1 MERGGCSGGGSSG
14 GEGGRGSR
22 EGPAGNGHDPSH
34 GRAAQ
39 APGEGQAAAS
49 LLAPMDLGEE
59 PLEKAAQARTAKD
72 PNTYKVLSLVLSVC
86 VLTTI
91 LGCIFG
97 LKPSCAKEVKSC
109 KGRCFERTFG
119 NCRCDVACVDLGNC
133 CLDYQET
140 CIEPEHIWTCS
151 KFRCGEK
158 RLPRSLCS
166 CSDDCRDKGDCC
178 VNYSSV
184 CRGEK
189 SWVEE
194 TCENIN
200 EPKCPAGF
208 EAPPTLLFSLDGFR
222 AEYLHTWGGL
232 LPVISRLKN
241 CGTYTRNMRPVYPTK
256 TFPNHYS
263 IVTGLYPES
272 HGIIDNK
279 IYDPKM
285 NAYFALKSKEKFN
298 PEWYKGEPIWIT
310 AKYQGL
316 KSGTFFWPGS
326 DVEISGIFP
335 DIYKIYNSSVPFEE
349 RILAVLKWLQL
360 PKDERP
366 HFYTLYLEEPDS
378 SGHSY
383 GPVSSEVIRALQ
395 RVDNMVGML
404 MDGLKELN
412 LHQCLNLILVSDH
425 GMEQGSCKKYVY
437 LNKYLGDVKNIKIV
451 YGPAARLR
459 PSDVPDKY
467 FSFNYEDL
475 ARNLSCREPNQHFKP
490 YLKHFLPKRLHFAK
504 NDRIEPLTFYLDPQ
518 WQLALNPAESKH
530 CGIGFHGSDNI
541 FSNMQALFIGYGPG
555 FKHSIEVDSFESI
568 EVYNLMC
575 DLLNLSPAPNN
586 GTHGSLNHLLK
597 HPVYTPT
604 HPKEAHPLAQ
614 CPFTRTPRHNLDC
627 SCDPSVLPVVDFEI
641 QLNLTVAEEKV
652 IKRGTVPY
660 GRPRVLQRDS
670 TVCLLYQH
678 RFVSAYSHDI
688 LMPLWTSYTVDR
700 NDSFSTE
707 DFSNCLH
714 QDLRISLNPVH
725 KCSFYK
731 NNAELSYGFLYP
743 PQLNKGSSQLYS
755 EALLNTNIVPMYQS
769 FQVIW
774 HYFHGTLLHR
784 YAEERN
790 GVNVVSGPVFD
801 SDYDGCYDSSE
812 TLKQNSRRIR
822 NREILIPTHFFIV
835 LTSCKNTFQT
845 PSQCG
850 DLDTLAFI
858 LPHRTDNSESCMVGF
873 ARPDHAQAALLL
885 QPAEGVV
892 IGNPG
897 GDAHPTGLG
906 TGAPLCGLDQAVGPD
921 HSWVWAKCVFQSVS
935 CESRA
940 HKHKVRRQ
948 DKTFPPS
955 PGRVRSQ
962 PLGGGSL
969 H

>member
-1 MERGGCSGGGSSG
+1 
-14 GEGGRGSR
+14 
-22 EGPAGNGHDPSH
+22 
-34 GRAAQ
+34 
-39 APGEGQAAAS
+39 
-49 LLAPMDLGEE
+49 MDLGEE
-59 PLEKAAQARTAKD
+59 QLEKAARARTAKD

-140 CIEPEHIWTCS
+140 CIAPERIWTCS

-158 RLPRSLCS
+158 RLSRSLCS

-178 VNYSSV
+178 INYSSV

-194 TCENIN
+194 TCESIS
-200 EPKCPAGF
+200 EPQCPAGF
-208 EAPPTLLFSLDGFR
+208 EKPPVLLFSLDGFR

-232 LPVISRLKN
+232 LPVISKLKT
-241 CGTYTRNMRPVYPTK
+241 CGTYTKNMRPVYPTK

-279 IYDPKM
+279 MYDPKM
-285 NAYFALKSKEKFN
+285 NANFALKTKEKFN
-298 PEWYKGEPIWIT
+298 PEWYKGEPIWLT
-310 AKYQGL
+310 AKYQGV

-326 DVEISGIFP
+326 DVKINGILP
-335 DIYKIYNSSVPFEE
+335 DLYKIYNGSVPFEE

-395 RVDNMVGML
+395 RVDDMVGML

-412 LHQCLNLILVSDH
+412 LHRCLNLILISDH

-437 LNKYLGDVKNIKIV
+437 LNKYLGDIKNVKVV

-467 FSFNYEDL
+467 YSFNYEGI
-475 ARNLSCREPNQHFKP
+475 AKNLSCQEPNQHFKP

-504 NDRIEPLTFYLDPQ
+504 SDRIEPLTFYLDPQ
-518 WQLALNPAESKH
+518 WQLALNPSERKY
-530 CGIGFHGSDNI
+530 CGGGFHGSDNA

-555 FKHSIEVDSFESI
+555 FKHSIEVDPFENI

-575 DLLNLSPAPNN
+575 DLLNLTPAPNN

-597 HPVYTPT
+597 NPVYTPK
-604 HPKEAHPLAQ
+604 HPKEVRSLVQ
-614 CPFTRTPRHNLDC
+614 CPFTRAPQENLDC
-627 SCDPSVLPVVDFEI
+627 SCDPSILPIVDFQT
-641 QLNLTVAEEKV
+641 QLNLTMAEE
-652 IKRGTVPY
+652 
-660 GRPRVLQRDS
+660 
-670 TVCLLYQH
+670 
-678 RFVSAYSHDI
+678 
-688 LMPLWTSYTVDR
+688 
-700 NDSFSTE
+700 
-707 DFSNCLH
+707 
-714 QDLRISLNPVH
+714 
-725 KCSFYK
+725 
-731 NNAELSYGFLYP
+731 
-743 PQLNKGSSQLYS
+743 LNKGSSQVYS
-755 EALLNTNIVPMYQS
+755 EALLTTNMVPMYQS

-774 HYFHGTLLHR
+774 HYLHGTLLQR

-790 GVNVVSGPVFD
+790 GINVVSGPVFD
-801 SDYDGCYDSSE
+801 SDYDGRYDSLE
-812 TLKQNSRRIR
+812 TLKQNSRTIR
-822 NREILIPTHFFIV
+822 NQEILIPTHFFIV
-835 LTSCKNTFQT
+835 LTSCKNTSQI
-845 PSQCG
+845 PSQCEN
-850 DLDTLAFI
+850 LDTLAFI
-858 LPHRTDNSESCMVGF
+858 LPHRTDNSESCAHGKHESSWVEELLRLHR
-873 ARPDHAQAALLL
+873 ARITDVEH
-885 QPAEGVV
+885 
-892 IGNPG
+892 I
-897 GDAHPTGLG
+897 TGLSFYQERKE
-906 TGAPLCGLDQAVGPD
+906 PISDILKL
-921 HSWVWAKCVFQSVS
+921 
-935 CESRA
+935 
-940 HKHKVRRQ
+940 
-948 DKTFPPS
+948 KTQLPPFN
-955 PGRVRSQ
+955 Q
-962 PLGGGSL
+962 ED
-969 H
+969 

>member
-1 MERGGCSGGGSSG
+1 MERSGSTGGGSSG
-14 GEGGRGSR
+14 GEGGRPPR
-22 EGPAGNGHDPSH
+22 EGPAGNGRDPSV
-34 GRAAQ
+34 GRAAA
-39 APGEGQAAAS
+39 APGDGQAAES

-59 PLEKAAQARTAKD
+59 PLEKAASARTAKD

-140 CIEPEHIWTCS
+140 CIEPERIWTCS

-158 RLPRSLCS
+158 RLSRSLCS

-178 VNYSSV
+178 INYSAV

-200 EPKCPAGF
+200 EPECPAGF
-208 EAPPTLLFSLDGFR
+208 EMPPTLLFSLDGFR

-232 LPVISRLKN
+232 LPVISKLKN
-241 CGTYTRNMRPVYPTK
+241 CGTYAKNMRPVYPTK

-279 IYDPKM
+279 IYDPKI
-285 NAYFALKSKEKFN
+285 NAFFALKSKEKFN
-298 PEWYKGEPIWIT
+298 PAWYKGEPIWLT
-310 AKYQGL
+310 TKYQGL
-316 KSGTFFWPGS
+316 RSGTFFWPGS
-326 DVEISGIFP
+326 DVKINGILP
-335 DIYKIYNSSVPFEE
+335 DIYKIYNGSVPFEE
-349 RILAVLKWLQL
+349 RILTILKWLQL

-383 GPVSSEVIRALQ
+383 GPVSSEVIRVLQ

-412 LHQCLNLILVSDH
+412 LHRCLNLILVSDH

-437 LNKYLGDVKNIKIV
+437 LNKYLGDAKDIKIV

-467 FSFNYEDL
+467 FSFDYEDL

-504 NDRIEPLTFYLDPQ
+504 NDRIEPLTFYLDPK
-518 WQLALNPAESKH
+518 WQLALAPSEKEH
-530 CGIGFHGSDNI
+530 CGNGFHGSDNL

-555 FKHSIEVDSFESI
+555 FKHRFEVDSFENI

-575 DLLNLSPAPNN
+575 DLLNLTPAPNN

-597 HPVYTPT
+597 NPVYNPENPREVHPVG
-604 HPKEAHPLAQ
+604 Q
-614 CPFTRTPRHNLDC
+614 CPFARSPRRNLEC
-627 SCDPSVLPVVDFEI
+627 SCHPSVLPVVDFEI

-652 IKRGTVPY
+652 IKRSTLPY
-660 GRPRVLQRDS
+660 GRPRVLQRNTS
-670 TVCLLYQH
+670 VCLLYQH
-678 RFVSAYSHDI
+678 QFVSAYSNDI
-688 LMPLWTSYTVDR
+688 LMPLWTSYTVRR
-700 NDSFSTE
+700 NDSFSAE
-707 DFSNCLH
+707 DFSNCLY
-714 QDLRISLNPVH
+714 QDLRISLSPVH

-731 NNAELSYGFLYP
+731 NNAELSYEFLYP
-743 PQLNKGSSQLYS
+743 PQLNKGSDQLYS

-774 HYFHGTLLHR
+774 RYFHGTLLQR

-801 SDYDGCYDSSE
+801 SDYDGRYDSSE
-812 TLKQNSRRIR
+812 TLKQNSRLIR
-822 NREILIPTHFFIV
+822 NQEILIPTHFFIV

-845 PSQCG
+845 PSQC
-850 DLDTLAFI
+850 DELDTLAFI
-858 LPHRTDNSESCMVGF
+858 LPHRTDNSESCVQGKHESSWVEELLKLHR
-873 ARPDHAQAALLL
+873 ARITDVEL
-885 QPAEGVV
+885 
-892 IGNPG
+892 I
-897 GDAHPTGLG
+897 TGLSFLQERKEPVADILQLK
-906 TGAPLCGLDQAVGPD
+906 TRLPVFDQED
-921 HSWVWAKCVFQSVS
+921 
-935 CESRA
+935 
-940 HKHKVRRQ
+940 
-948 DKTFPPS
+948 
-955 PGRVRSQ
+955 
-962 PLGGGSL
+962 
-969 H
+969 

>member
-1 MERGGCSGGGSSG
+1 MERGGQT
-14 GEGGRGSR
+14 GRVSR
-22 EGPAGNGHDPSH
+22 EGPAGNGPDPSCA
-34 GRAAQ
+34 RAAA
-39 APGEGQAAAS
+39 APGHGQAAAS

-59 PLEKAAQARTAKD
+59 PPEKAARARPAKD

-140 CIEPEHIWTCS
+140 CIEPERIWTCS

-158 RLPRSLCS
+158 RLSRSLCS

-184 CRGEK
+184 CLGEK

-194 TCENIN
+194 TCESID
-200 EPKCPAGF
+200 EPQCPAGF
-208 EAPPTLLFSLDGFR
+208 EMPPTLLFSLDGFR

-232 LPVISRLKN
+232 LPVINKLKN
-241 CGTYTRNMRPVYPTK
+241 CGTYTKNMRPVYPTK

-285 NAYFALKSKEKFN
+285 NAFFALKSKEKFN
-298 PEWYKGEPIWIT
+298 PEWYKGEPIWLT
-310 AKYQGL
+310 TKYQGL

-326 DVEISGIFP
+326 DVEIKGILP
-335 DIYKIYNSSVPFEE
+335 DISKMYNGSIPFEE

-404 MDGLKELN
+404 MDGLKGLN
-412 LHQCLNLILVSDH
+412 LHRCLNLILISDH

-437 LNKYLGDVKNIKIV
+437 LNKYLGDVKDIKIV

-459 PSDVPDKY
+459 PSDVPNKY

-490 YLKHFLPKRLHFAK
+490 YLKHFLPKRMHFAK

-518 WQLALNPAESKH
+518 WQLALNPSERKH
-530 CGIGFHGSDNI
+530 CGSGFHGSDNL

-555 FKHSIEVDSFESI
+555 FKHNIEVDSFENI
-568 EVYNLMC
+568 EVYNLIC
-575 DLLNLSPAPNN
+575 DLLNLTPAPNN

-597 HPVYTPT
+597 NPVYTPKN
-604 HPKEAHPLAQ
+604 PKEVHPMVQ
-614 CPFTRTPRHNLDC
+614 CPFTRAPRHNLDC
-627 SCDPSVLPVVDFEI
+627 SCDPSVLPVTDFET

-652 IKRGTVPY
+652 IKRGTLPY
-660 GRPRVLQRDS
+660 GRPRVIQKNT

-678 RFVSAYSHDI
+678 QFVSGYSHDI

-707 DFSNCLH
+707 DFSNCLY
-714 QDLRISLNPVH
+714 QDLRIPLSPIH

-743 PQLNKGSSQLYS
+743 PL
-755 EALLNTNIVPMYQS
+755 
-769 FQVIW
+769 IW
-774 HYFHGTLLHR
+774 HYFHGTLLQR
-784 YAEERN
+784 YVEERN

-801 SDYDGCYDSSE
+801 SDYDGRYDSSE
-812 TLKQNSRRIR
+812 TLRQNSRLIH
-822 NREILIPTHFFIV
+822 NQEILIPTHFFIV
-835 LTSCKNTFQT
+835 LTNCKDTFQT
-845 PSQCG
+845 PSQCD
-850 DLDTLAFI
+850 DLDSLAFI
-858 LPHRTDNSESCMVGF
+858 LPHRADNSESCVHGKHESLWVEELLRLHR
-873 ARPDHAQAALLL
+873 ARITDVEHL
-885 QPAEGVV
+885 
-892 IGNPG
+892 
-897 GDAHPTGLG
+897 TGLSFYQERREPISDILKLK
-906 TGAPLCGLDQAVGPD
+906 TQLPAFDQED
-921 HSWVWAKCVFQSVS
+921 
-935 CESRA
+935 
-940 HKHKVRRQ
+940 
-948 DKTFPPS
+948 
-955 PGRVRSQ
+955 
-962 PLGGGSL
+962 
-969 H
+969 

>member
-1 MERGGCSGGGSSG
+1 
-14 GEGGRGSR
+14 
-22 EGPAGNGHDPSH
+22 
-34 GRAAQ
+34 
-39 APGEGQAAAS
+39 AP

-59 PLEKAAQARTAKD
+59 PLEKAAHARTAKD

-166 CSDDCRDKGDCC
+166 CSDDCREKGDCC
-178 VNYSSV
+178 VNYGSV
-184 CRGEK
+184 CRGQK

-194 TCENIN
+194 TCEDIN

-208 EAPPTLLFSLDGFR
+208 EMPPTLLFSLDGFR

-241 CGTYTRNMRPVYPTK
+241 CGTYARNMRPVYPTK

-279 IYDPKM
+279 IYDPKI
-285 NAYFALKSKEKFN
+285 NAFFALKSKEVYN
-298 PEWYKGEPIWIT
+298 PKWYKGEPIWIT
-310 AKYQGL
+310 AKSQGL
-316 KSGTFFWPGS
+316 KSASFFWPGS
-326 DVEISGIFP
+326 DVEINGIRP
-335 DIYKIYNSSVPFEE
+335 DIYKMYNSSIPFEE

-360 PKDERP
+360 PKGERP

-404 MDGLKELN
+404 MDGLKTLN

-425 GMEQGSCKKYVY
+425 GMEQGNCKKFVY

-459 PSDVPDKY
+459 PTDVPDKY
-467 FSFNYEDL
+467 FSFDYEDV

-518 WQLALNPAESKH
+518 WQLALSPSEGKH

-541 FSNMQALFIGYGPG
+541 ISNMQALFIGYGPG
-555 FKHSIEVDSFESI
+555 FKHSFEVDSFENI

-575 DLLNLSPAPNN
+575 DLLNLIPAPNN
-586 GTHGSLNHLLK
+586 GTHGSVNHFLK
-597 HPVYTPT
+597 NPVYTPKN
-604 HPKEAHPLAQ
+604 PKEAQSLVQ
-614 CPFTRTPRHNLDC
+614 CPFTRTSRYNLDC

-641 QLNLTVAEEKV
+641 QLNLTMAEEKV
-652 IKRGTVPY
+652 MKRSTLPY

-678 RFVSAYSHDI
+678 QFVSAYSRDI
-688 LMPLWTSYTVDR
+688 LMPRWTSYTVDR
-700 NDSFSTE
+700 NASICFSTE
-707 DFSNCLH
+707 DLSNCLH
-714 QDLRISLNPVH
+714 EDLRIPFSPIH

-731 NNAELSYGFLYP
+731 DNAELSYGFLCP
-743 PQLNKGSSQLYS
+743 PQLKKGSSQLHS
-755 EALLNTNIVPMYQS
+755 EALLNTNMVPMYPS

-774 HYFHGTLLHR
+774 HYFHGTLLPR

-801 SDYDGCYDSSE
+801 SDYDGRYDSSE
-812 TLKQNSRRIR
+812 ILKQNRRRIR
-822 NREILIPTHFFIV
+822 NQEILIPTHFFIV

-845 PSQCG
+845 PSHCE

-858 LPHRTDNSESCMVGF
+858 LPHRTDNSESCVHEKQDSSWVEELLKLHR
-873 ARPDHAQAALLL
+873 ARIVDVELL
-885 QPAEGVV
+885 
-892 IGNPG
+892 
-897 GDAHPTGLG
+897 TGLSFYQERKE
-906 TGAPLCGLDQAVGPD
+906 PISEILKL
-921 HSWVWAKCVFQSVS
+921 
-935 CESRA
+935 
-940 HKHKVRRQ
+940 
-948 DKTFPPS
+948 KTQLPTFN
-955 PGRVRSQ
+955 Q
-962 PLGGGSL
+962 ED
-969 H
+969 

>member
-627 SCDPSVLPVVDFEI
+627 SCDPS
-641 QLNLTVAEEKV
+641 
-652 IKRGTVPY
+652 
-660 GRPRVLQRDS
+660 
-670 TVCLLYQH
+670 
-678 RFVSAYSHDI
+678 
-688 LMPLWTSYTVDR
+688 
-700 NDSFSTE
+700 DSFSTE

>member
-263 IVTGLYPES
+263 IVT
-272 HGIIDNK
+272 
-279 IYDPKM
+279 
-285 NAYFALKSKEKFN
+285 
-298 PEWYKGEPIWIT
+298 IWIT

-858 LPHRTDNSESCMVGF
+858 LPHRTDNSESCMHGKQDSSWVEELLKLHR
-873 ARPDHAQAALLL
+873 ARIADVEH
-885 QPAEGVV
+885 
-892 IGNPG
+892 I
-897 GDAHPTGLG
+897 TGLSFYQERKE
-906 TGAPLCGLDQAVGPD
+906 PISDILKL
-921 HSWVWAKCVFQSVS
+921 
-935 CESRA
+935 
-940 HKHKVRRQ
+940 
-948 DKTFPPS
+948 KTQLPTFNEED
-955 PGRVRSQ
+955 
-962 PLGGGSL
+962 
-969 H
+969 

>member
-1 MERGGCSGGGSSG
+1 GVRS
-14 GEGGRGSR
+14 
-22 EGPAGNGHDPSH
+22 
-34 GRAAQ
+34 
-39 APGEGQAAAS
+39 
-49 LLAPMDLGEE
+49 
-59 PLEKAAQARTAKD
+59 
-72 PNTYKVLSLVLSVC
+72 VLSVC

-140 CIEPEHIWTCS
+140 CIEPERIWTCS

-158 RLPRSLCS
+158 RLSRSLCS

-178 VNYSSV
+178 VNYGAV
-184 CRGEK
+184 CRGQL
-189 SWVEE
+189 STCPSGSTAACHPPRFE
-194 TCENIN
+194 T
-200 EPKCPAGF
+200 
-208 EAPPTLLFSLDGFR
+208 PPTLLFSLDGFR

-232 LPVISRLKN
+232 LPVISKLKN
-241 CGTYTRNMRPVYPTK
+241 CGTYTKNMKPVYPTK

-285 NAYFALKSKEKFN
+285 NAFFALRSKEKFN
-298 PEWYKGEPIWIT
+298 PEWYKGEPIWHT

-326 DVEISGIFP
+326 DVEINGIFP
-335 DIYKIYNSSVPFEE
+335 DIYKIYNGSIPFEE
-349 RILAVLKWLQL
+349 RILAILKWLQL

-395 RVDNMVGML
+395 RVDSMVGML
-404 MDGLKELN
+404 MDGLQELN
-412 LHQCLNLILVSDH
+412 LHRCLNLILISDH
-425 GMEQGSCKKYVY
+425 GMEQGNCKKYVY
-437 LNKYLGDVKNIKIV
+437 LNKYLGDVKDIRIV

-459 PSDVPDKY
+459 PSD
-467 FSFNYEDL
+467 
-475 ARNLSCREPNQHFKP
+475 CREPNQHFKP

-518 WQLALNPAESKH
+518 WQLALTPSERKD
-530 CGIGFHGSDNI
+530 CGIGFHGSDNLL
-541 FSNMQALFIGYGPG
+541 SNMQALFIGYGPG
-555 FKHSIEVDSFESI
+555 FKHNTEVDAFENI

-575 DLLNLSPAPNN
+575 DLLNLTPAPNN

-597 HPVYTPT
+597 NPVYTPKN
-604 HPKEAHPLAQ
+604 PKEVHPVVQ
-614 CPFTRTPRHNLDC
+614 CPFTRSPRRNLDC
-627 SCDPSVLPVVDFEI
+627 SCHPSVLPVVDFEI
-641 QLNLTVAEEKV
+641 QLNLTVAEE
-652 IKRGTVPY
+652 
-660 GRPRVLQRDS
+660 
-670 TVCLLYQH
+670 
-678 RFVSAYSHDI
+678 
-688 LMPLWTSYTVDR
+688 
-700 NDSFSTE
+700 
-707 DFSNCLH
+707 
-714 QDLRISLNPVH
+714 
-725 KCSFYK
+725 
-731 NNAELSYGFLYP
+731 
-743 PQLNKGSSQLYS
+743 LNKGSNQLYS

-774 HYFHGTLLHR
+774 RYFHGTLLPR

-812 TLKQNSRRIR
+812 TLKQNSRLIR
-822 NREILIPTHFFIV
+822 NQEILIPTHFFIV

-845 PSQCG
+845 PSQCD
-850 DLDTLAFI
+850 DLDSLAFI
-858 LPHRTDNSESCMVGF
+858 LPHRTDNSESCANGKHESSWVEELLRLHR
-873 ARPDHAQAALLL
+873 ARIMDVEH
-885 QPAEGVV
+885 
-892 IGNPG
+892 I
-897 GDAHPTGLG
+897 TGLSFYQERKE
-906 TGAPLCGLDQAVGPD
+906 PISDILKL
-921 HSWVWAKCVFQSVS
+921 
-935 CESRA
+935 
-940 HKHKVRRQ
+940 
-948 DKTFPPS
+948 KTHLPTFN
-955 PGRVRSQ
+955 Q
-962 PLGGGSL
+962 ED
-969 H
+969 

>member
-1 MERGGCSGGGSSG
+1 M
-14 GEGGRGSR
+14 
-22 EGPAGNGHDPSH
+22 
-34 GRAAQ
+34 
-39 APGEGQAAAS
+39 
-49 LLAPMDLGEE
+49 
-59 PLEKAAQARTAKD
+59 PLQLNKRVETA
-72 PNTYKVLSLVLSVC
+72 YIMCVLSVC

-140 CIEPEHIWTCS
+140 CIEPERIWTCS

-158 RLPRSLCS
+158 RLSRSLCS

-178 VNYSSV
+178 VNYGAV
-184 CRGEK
+184 CREK

-194 TCENIN
+194 TCESIN
-200 EPKCPAGF
+200 EPQCPAGF
-208 EAPPTLLFSLDGFR
+208 ETPPTLLFSLDGFR

-232 LPVISRLKN
+232 LPVISKLKN
-241 CGTYTRNMRPVYPTK
+241 CGTYTKNMKPVYPTK

-285 NAYFALKSKEKFN
+285 NAFFALRSKEKFN
-298 PEWYKGEPIWIT
+298 PEWYKGEPIWHT

-326 DVEISGIFP
+326 DVEINGIFP
-335 DIYKIYNSSVPFEE
+335 DIYKIYNGLFVLNLGFSFLSSPEF
-349 RILAVLKWLQL
+349 Q
-360 PKDERP
+360 P

-404 MDGLKELN
+404 MDGLQELN
-412 LHQCLNLILVSDH
+412 LHRCLNLILISDH
-425 GMEQGSCKKYVY
+425 GMEQGNCKKYVY
-437 LNKYLGDVKNIKIV
+437 LNKYLGDVKDIRIV

-467 FSFNYEDL
+467 FTFDYEDL

-518 WQLALNPAESKH
+518 WQLALTPSERKD
-530 CGIGFHGSDNI
+530 CGIGFHGSDNLL
-541 FSNMQALFIGYGPG
+541 SNMQALFIGYGPG
-555 FKHSIEVDSFESI
+555 FKHNTEVDAFENI

-575 DLLNLSPAPNN
+575 DLLNLTPAPNN

-597 HPVYTPT
+597 NPVYTPKN
-604 HPKEAHPLAQ
+604 PKEAHPVVQ
-614 CPFTRTPRHNLDC
+614 CPFTRSPRRNLDC
-627 SCDPSVLPVVDFEI
+627 SCHPSVSIDQSLAQSD
-641 QLNLTVAEEKV
+641 LTAPSAELV
-652 IKRGTVPY
+652 TLPY
-660 GRPRVLQRDS
+660 GRPRVLQRNTS
-670 TVCLLYQH
+670 ACLLYQH
-678 RFVSAYSHDI
+678 QFVSGYSRDF

-700 NDSFSTE
+700 NDSFSAE
-707 DFSNCLH
+707 NFSNCLY
-714 QDLRISLNPVH
+714 QDLRISLSPVH

-731 NNAELSYGFLYP
+731 NNAELTYGFLYP
-743 PQLNKGSSQLYS
+743 PQLNKGSNQLYS

-774 HYFHGTLLHR
+774 RYFHGTLLPR

-812 TLKQNSRRIR
+812 TLKQNSRLIR
-822 NREILIPTHFFIV
+822 NQEILIPTHFFIV

-845 PSQCG
+845 PSQCD
-850 DLDTLAFI
+850 DLDSLAFI
-858 LPHRTDNSESCMVGF
+858 LPHRTDNSESCANGKHESSWVEELLRLHR
-873 ARPDHAQAALLL
+873 ARIMDVEH
-885 QPAEGVV
+885 
-892 IGNPG
+892 I
-897 GDAHPTGLG
+897 TGLSFYQERKE
-906 TGAPLCGLDQAVGPD
+906 PISDILKL
-921 HSWVWAKCVFQSVS
+921 
-935 CESRA
+935 
-940 HKHKVRRQ
+940 
-948 DKTFPPS
+948 KTHLPTFN
-955 PGRVRSQ
+955 Q
-962 PLGGGSL
+962 ED
-969 H
+969 

>member
-1 MERGGCSGGGSSG
+1 M
-14 GEGGRGSR
+14 
-22 EGPAGNGHDPSH
+22 
-34 GRAAQ
+34 
-39 APGEGQAAAS
+39 
-49 LLAPMDLGEE
+49 
-59 PLEKAAQARTAKD
+59 PLQLNKRVETA
-72 PNTYKVLSLVLSVC
+72 YIMCVLSVC

-140 CIEPEHIWTCS
+140 CIEPERIWTCS

-158 RLPRSLCS
+158 RLSRSLCS

-178 VNYSSV
+178 VNYGAV
-184 CRGEK
+184 CREK

-194 TCENIN
+194 TCESIN
-200 EPKCPAGF
+200 EPQCPAGF
-208 EAPPTLLFSLDGFR
+208 ETPPTLLFSLDGFR

-232 LPVISRLKN
+232 LPVISKLKN
-241 CGTYTRNMRPVYPTK
+241 CGTYTKNMKPVYPTK

-285 NAYFALKSKEKFN
+285 NAFFALRSKEKFN
-298 PEWYKGEPIWIT
+298 PEWYKGEPIWHT

-326 DVEISGIFP
+326 DVEINGIFP
-335 DIYKIYNSSVPFEE
+335 DIYKIYNGFSFLSSPEF
-349 RILAVLKWLQL
+349 Q
-360 PKDERP
+360 P

-395 RVDNMVGML
+395 RVDSMVGML
-404 MDGLKELN
+404 MDGLQELN
-412 LHQCLNLILVSDH
+412 LHRCLNLILISDH
-425 GMEQGSCKKYVY
+425 GMEQGNCKKYVY
-437 LNKYLGDVKNIKIV
+437 LNKYLGDVKDIRIV

-467 FSFNYEDL
+467 FTFDYEDL

-518 WQLALNPAESKH
+518 WQLALTPSERKD
-530 CGIGFHGSDNI
+530 CGIGFHGSDNLL
-541 FSNMQALFIGYGPG
+541 SNMQALFIGYGPG
-555 FKHSIEVDSFESI
+555 FKHNTEVDAFENI

-575 DLLNLSPAPNN
+575 DLLNLTPAPNN

-597 HPVYTPT
+597 NPVYTPKN
-604 HPKEAHPLAQ
+604 PKEVHPVVQ
-614 CPFTRTPRHNLDC
+614 CPFTRSPRRNLDC
-627 SCDPSVLPVVDFEI
+627 SCHPSVSIDQSLA
-641 QLNLTVAEEKV
+641 QLDLTAPSAEL
-652 IKRGTVPY
+652 RSTLPY
-660 GRPRVLQRDS
+660 GRPRVLQRNTS
-670 TVCLLYQH
+670 ACLLYQH
-678 RFVSAYSHDI
+678 QFVSGYSRDF

-700 NDSFSTE
+700 NDSFSAE
-707 DFSNCLH
+707 NFSNCLY
-714 QDLRISLNPVH
+714 QDLRISLSPVH

-731 NNAELSYGFLYP
+731 NNAELTYGFLYP
-743 PQLNKGSSQLYS
+743 PQLNKGSNQLYS

-774 HYFHGTLLHR
+774 RYFHGTLLPR

-812 TLKQNSRRIR
+812 TLKQNSRLIR
-822 NREILIPTHFFIV
+822 NQEILIPTHFFIV

-845 PSQCG
+845 PSQCD
-850 DLDTLAFI
+850 DLDSLAFI
-858 LPHRTDNSESCMVGF
+858 LPHRTDNSESCANGKHESSWVEELLRLHR
-873 ARPDHAQAALLL
+873 ARIMDVEH
-885 QPAEGVV
+885 
-892 IGNPG
+892 I
-897 GDAHPTGLG
+897 TGLSFYQERKE
-906 TGAPLCGLDQAVGPD
+906 PISDILKL
-921 HSWVWAKCVFQSVS
+921 
-935 CESRA
+935 
-940 HKHKVRRQ
+940 
-948 DKTFPPS
+948 KTHLPTFN
-955 PGRVRSQ
+955 Q
-962 PLGGGSL
+962 ED
-969 H
+969 

>member
-1 MERGGCSGGGSSG
+1 M
-14 GEGGRGSR
+14 
-22 EGPAGNGHDPSH
+22 
-34 GRAAQ
+34 AQ
-39 APGEGQAAAS
+39 
-49 LLAPMDLGEE
+49 
-59 PLEKAAQARTAKD
+59 
-72 PNTYKVLSLVLSVC
+72 VLSVC

-140 CIEPEHIWTCS
+140 CIEPERIWTCN

-158 RLPRSLCS
+158 RLSRSLCS

-178 VNYSSV
+178 VNFSAV
-184 CRGEK
+184 CQGEK

-194 TCENIN
+194 TCESIN
-200 EPKCPAGF
+200 EPQCPAGF
-208 EAPPTLLFSLDGFR
+208 ETPPTLLFSLDGFR
-222 AEYLHTWGGL
+222 AEYLHTWSGL
-232 LPVISRLKN
+232 LPVISKLKN
-241 CGTYTRNMRPVYPTK
+241 CGTHTKNMRPVYPTK

-263 IVTGLYPES
+263 IVT
-272 HGIIDNK
+272 
-279 IYDPKM
+279 
-285 NAYFALKSKEKFN
+285 
-298 PEWYKGEPIWIT
+298 IWLT
-310 AKYQGL
+310 AKHQGL

-326 DVEISGIFP
+326 DVEINGILP
-335 DIYKIYNSSVPFEE
+335 DIYKMYNSSIPFEE

-412 LHQCLNLILVSDH
+412 LHRCLNLILISDH

-437 LNKYLGDVKNIKIV
+437 LNKYLGDVKDIKIV

-467 FSFNYEDL
+467 FTFDYEDL

-504 NDRIEPLTFYLDPQ
+504 SDRIEPLTFYLDPQ
-518 WQLALNPAESKH
+518 WQLALTPSERKH
-530 CGIGFHGSDNI
+530 CGSGFHGSDNL

-555 FKHSIEVDSFESI
+555 FKHRLEVDSFENI

-575 DLLNLSPAPNN
+575 DLLNLTPAPNN

-597 HPVYTPT
+597 NPVYTPKN
-604 HPKEAHPLAQ
+604 PKEVHPVVQ
-614 CPFTRTPRHNLDC
+614 CPFTRTPRRNLDC
-627 SCDPSVLPVVDFEI
+627 SCHPSVLPVVDFEI

-652 IKRGTVPY
+652 IKCSTLPY
-660 GRPRVLQRDS
+660 GRPRVLQRNTS
-670 TVCLLYQH
+670 VCLLYQH
-678 RFVSAYSHDI
+678 QFVSGYSHDF

-700 NDSFSTE
+700 NDSFSAE
-707 DFSNCLH
+707 DISNCLY
-714 QDLRISLNPVH
+714 QDLRISLSPVH

-731 NNAELSYGFLYP
+731 NDAELSYGFLYP
-743 PQLNKGSSQLYS
+743 PQLNKGSNQLYS

-774 HYFHGTLLHR
+774 RYFHGTLLQR

-790 GVNVVSGPVFD
+790 GINVVSGPVFD
-801 SDYDGCYDSSE
+801 SDYDGCYDYSE
-812 TLKQNSRRIR
+812 TLKQNSRLIR
-822 NREILIPTHFFIV
+822 NQEILIPTHFFIV

-845 PSQCG
+845 PSQCD

-858 LPHRTDNSESCMVGF
+858 LPHRTDNSESCVHGKHESSWVEELLRLHR
-873 ARPDHAQAALLL
+873 ARITDVEH
-885 QPAEGVV
+885 
-892 IGNPG
+892 I
-897 GDAHPTGLG
+897 TGLSFYQERKE
-906 TGAPLCGLDQAVGPD
+906 PISDILKL
-921 HSWVWAKCVFQSVS
+921 
-935 CESRA
+935 
-940 HKHKVRRQ
+940 
-948 DKTFPPS
+948 KTQLPTFN
-955 PGRVRSQ
+955 Q
-962 PLGGGSL
+962 ED
-969 H
+969 

>member
-1 MERGGCSGGGSSG
+1 MERDCCAGGGSSG
-14 GEGGRGSR
+14 GEGGHVPR
-22 EGPAGNGHDPSH
+22 EDPAGNGRDPSR
-34 GRAAQ
+34 GRAA
-39 APGEGQAAAS
+39 AGPGDGPAAES
-49 LLAPMDLGEE
+49 LLAPMDVGEE
-59 PLEKAAQARTAKD
+59 PPEKAARARTAKD

-140 CIEPEHIWTCS
+140 CIEPERIWTCS

-158 RLPRSLCS
+158 RLSRSLCS

-178 VNYSSV
+178 VNYGAV

-194 TCENIN
+194 TCESIN
-200 EPKCPAGF
+200 EPQCPAGF
-208 EAPPTLLFSLDGFR
+208 ETPPTLLFSLDGFR

-232 LPVISRLKN
+232 LPVISKLKN
-241 CGTYTRNMRPVYPTK
+241 CGTYTKNMKPVYPTK

-285 NAYFALKSKEKFN
+285 NAFFALRSKEKFN
-298 PEWYKGEPIWIT
+298 PEWYKGEPIWHT

-326 DVEISGIFP
+326 DVEINGIFP
-335 DIYKIYNSSVPFEE
+335 DIYKIYNGSIPFEE
-349 RILAVLKWLQL
+349 RILAILKWLQL

-404 MDGLKELN
+404 MDGLQELN
-412 LHQCLNLILVSDH
+412 LHRCLNLILISDH
-425 GMEQGSCKKYVY
+425 GMEQGNCKKYVY
-437 LNKYLGDVKNIKIV
+437 LNKYLGDVKDIRIV

-467 FSFNYEDL
+467 FTFDYEDL

-518 WQLALNPAESKH
+518 WQLALTPSERKD
-530 CGIGFHGSDNI
+530 CGIGFHGSDNLL
-541 FSNMQALFIGYGPG
+541 SNMQALFIGYGPG
-555 FKHSIEVDSFESI
+555 FKHNTEVDAFENI

-575 DLLNLSPAPNN
+575 DLLNLTPAPNN

-597 HPVYTPT
+597 NPVYTPKN
-604 HPKEAHPLAQ
+604 PKEAHPVVQ
-614 CPFTRTPRHNLDC
+614 CPFTRSPRRNLDC
-627 SCDPSVLPVVDFEI
+627 SCHPSVLPVVDFEI

-652 IKRGTVPY
+652 IKRSTLPY
-660 GRPRVLQRDS
+660 GRPRVLQRNTS
-670 TVCLLYQH
+670 ACLLYQH
-678 RFVSAYSHDI
+678 QFVSGYSRDF

-700 NDSFSTE
+700 NDSFSAE
-707 DFSNCLH
+707 NFSNCLY
-714 QDLRISLNPVH
+714 QDLRISLSPVH

-731 NNAELSYGFLYP
+731 NNAELTYGFLYP
-743 PQLNKGSSQLYS
+743 PQLNKGSNQLYS

-774 HYFHGTLLHR
+774 RYFHGTLLPR

-812 TLKQNSRRIR
+812 TLKQNSRLIR
-822 NREILIPTHFFIV
+822 NQEILIPTHFFIV

-845 PSQCG
+845 PSQCD
-850 DLDTLAFI
+850 DLDSLAFI
-858 LPHRTDNSESCMVGF
+858 LPHRTDNSESCANGKHESSWVEELLRLHR
-873 ARPDHAQAALLL
+873 ARIMDVEH
-885 QPAEGVV
+885 
-892 IGNPG
+892 I
-897 GDAHPTGLG
+897 TGLSFYQERKE
-906 TGAPLCGLDQAVGPD
+906 PISDILKL
-921 HSWVWAKCVFQSVS
+921 
-935 CESRA
+935 
-940 HKHKVRRQ
+940 
-948 DKTFPPS
+948 KTHLPTFN
-955 PGRVRSQ
+955 Q
-962 PLGGGSL
+962 ED
-969 H
+969 

>member
-1 MERGGCSGGGSSG
+1 
-14 GEGGRGSR
+14 
-22 EGPAGNGHDPSH
+22 
-34 GRAAQ
+34 
-39 APGEGQAAAS
+39 
-49 LLAPMDLGEE
+49 
-59 PLEKAAQARTAKD
+59 
-72 PNTYKVLSLVLSVC
+72 
-86 VLTTI
+86 

-97 LKPSCAKEVKSC
+97 LKPSCAKE
-109 KGRCFERTFG
+109 ER
-119 NCRCDVACVDLGNC
+119 
-133 CLDYQET
+133 
-140 CIEPEHIWTCS
+140 IWTCS

-158 RLPRSLCS
+158 RLSRSLCS

-178 VNYSSV
+178 VNYGAV

-194 TCENIN
+194 TCESIN
-200 EPKCPAGF
+200 EPQCPAGF
-208 EAPPTLLFSLDGFR
+208 ETPPTLLFSLDGFR

-232 LPVISRLKN
+232 LPVISKLKN
-241 CGTYTRNMRPVYPTK
+241 CGTYTKNMKPVYPTK

-285 NAYFALKSKEKFN
+285 NAFFALRSKEKFN
-298 PEWYKGEPIWIT
+298 PEWYKGEPIWHT

-326 DVEISGIFP
+326 DVEINGIFP
-335 DIYKIYNSSVPFEE
+335 DIYKIYNGSIPFEE
-349 RILAVLKWLQL
+349 RILAILKWLQL

-395 RVDNMVGML
+395 RVDSMVGML
-404 MDGLKELN
+404 MDGLQELN
-412 LHQCLNLILVSDH
+412 LHRCLNLILISDH
-425 GMEQGSCKKYVY
+425 GMEQGNCKKYVY
-437 LNKYLGDVKNIKIV
+437 LNKYLGDVKDIRIV

-467 FSFNYEDL
+467 FTCEYMWMLTLTMITFRIHSSKLFCLYTK
-475 ARNLSCREPNQHFKP
+475 CREPNQHFKP

-518 WQLALNPAESKH
+518 WQLALTPSERKD
-530 CGIGFHGSDNI
+530 CGIGFHGSDNLL
-541 FSNMQALFIGYGPG
+541 SNMQALFIGYGPG
-555 FKHSIEVDSFESI
+555 FKHNTEVDAFENI

-575 DLLNLSPAPNN
+575 DLLNLTPAPNN

-597 HPVYTPT
+597 NPVYTPKN
-604 HPKEAHPLAQ
+604 PKEVHPVVQ
-614 CPFTRTPRHNLDC
+614 CPFTRSPRRNLDC
-627 SCDPSVLPVVDFEI
+627 SCHPS
-641 QLNLTVAEEKV
+641 V
-652 IKRGTVPY
+652 IKRSTLPY
-660 GRPRVLQRDS
+660 GRPRVLQRNTS
-670 TVCLLYQH
+670 ACLLYQH
-678 RFVSAYSHDI
+678 QFVSGYSRDF

-700 NDSFSTE
+700 NDSFSAE
-707 DFSNCLH
+707 NFSNCLY
-714 QDLRISLNPVH
+714 QDLRISLSPVH

-731 NNAELSYGFLYP
+731 NNAELTYGFLYP
-743 PQLNKGSSQLYS
+743 PRSNQLYS

-774 HYFHGTLLHR
+774 RYFHGTLLPR

-812 TLKQNSRRIR
+812 TLKQLIR
-822 NREILIPTHFFIV
+822 NQEILIPTHFFIV

-845 PSQCG
+845 PSQCD
-850 DLDTLAFI
+850 DLDSLAFI
-858 LPHRTDNSESCMVGF
+858 LPHRTDNSESCANGKHESSWVEELLRLHR
-873 ARPDHAQAALLL
+873 ARIMDVEH
-885 QPAEGVV
+885 
-892 IGNPG
+892 I
-897 GDAHPTGLG
+897 TGLSFYQERKE
-906 TGAPLCGLDQAVGPD
+906 PISDILKL
-921 HSWVWAKCVFQSVS
+921 
-935 CESRA
+935 
-940 HKHKVRRQ
+940 
-948 DKTFPPS
+948 KTHLPTFN
-955 PGRVRSQ
+955 Q
-962 PLGGGSL
+962 ED
-969 H
+969 

>member
-1 MERGGCSGGGSSG
+1 GGVRS
-14 GEGGRGSR
+14 
-22 EGPAGNGHDPSH
+22 
-34 GRAAQ
+34 
-39 APGEGQAAAS
+39 
-49 LLAPMDLGEE
+49 
-59 PLEKAAQARTAKD
+59 
-72 PNTYKVLSLVLSVC
+72 VLSVC

-140 CIEPEHIWTCS
+140 CIEPERIWTCS

-158 RLPRSLCS
+158 RLSRSLCS

-178 VNYSSV
+178 VNYGAV
-184 CRGEK
+184 CRGQL
-189 SWVEE
+189 STCPSGATAACHPPRFE
-194 TCENIN
+194 T
-200 EPKCPAGF
+200 
-208 EAPPTLLFSLDGFR
+208 PPTLLFSLDGFR

-232 LPVISRLKN
+232 LPVISKLKN
-241 CGTYTRNMRPVYPTK
+241 CGTYTKNMKPVYPTK

-285 NAYFALKSKEKFN
+285 NAFFALRSKEKFN
-298 PEWYKGEPIWIT
+298 PEWYKGEPIWHT

-326 DVEISGIFP
+326 DVEINGIFP
-335 DIYKIYNSSVPFEE
+335 DIYKIYNGSIPFEE
-349 RILAVLKWLQL
+349 RILAILKWLQL

-404 MDGLKELN
+404 MDGLQELN
-412 LHQCLNLILVSDH
+412 LHRCLNLILISDH
-425 GMEQGSCKKYVY
+425 GMEQGNCKKYVY
-437 LNKYLGDVKNIKIV
+437 LNKYLGDVKDIRIV

-459 PSDVPDKY
+459 PSD
-467 FSFNYEDL
+467 
-475 ARNLSCREPNQHFKP
+475 CREPNQHFKP

-518 WQLALNPAESKH
+518 WQLALTPSERKD
-530 CGIGFHGSDNI
+530 CGIGFHGSDNLL
-541 FSNMQALFIGYGPG
+541 SNMQALFIGYGPG
-555 FKHSIEVDSFESI
+555 FKHNTEVDAFENI

-575 DLLNLSPAPNN
+575 DLLNLTPAPNN

-597 HPVYTPT
+597 NPVYTPKN
-604 HPKEAHPLAQ
+604 PKEAHPVVQ
-614 CPFTRTPRHNLDC
+614 CPFTRSPRRNLDC
-627 SCDPSVLPVVDFEI
+627 SCHPSVLPVVDFEI
-641 QLNLTVAEEKV
+641 QLNLTVAEE
-652 IKRGTVPY
+652 
-660 GRPRVLQRDS
+660 
-670 TVCLLYQH
+670 
-678 RFVSAYSHDI
+678 
-688 LMPLWTSYTVDR
+688 
-700 NDSFSTE
+700 
-707 DFSNCLH
+707 
-714 QDLRISLNPVH
+714 
-725 KCSFYK
+725 
-731 NNAELSYGFLYP
+731 
-743 PQLNKGSSQLYS
+743 LNKGSNQLYS

-774 HYFHGTLLHR
+774 RYFHGTLLPR

-812 TLKQNSRRIR
+812 TLKQNSRLIR
-822 NREILIPTHFFIV
+822 NQEILIPTHFFIV

-845 PSQCG
+845 PSQCD
-850 DLDTLAFI
+850 DLDSLAFI
-858 LPHRTDNSESCMVGF
+858 LPHRTDNSESCANGKHESSWVEELLRLHR
-873 ARPDHAQAALLL
+873 ARIMDVEH
-885 QPAEGVV
+885 
-892 IGNPG
+892 I
-897 GDAHPTGLG
+897 TGLSFYQERKE
-906 TGAPLCGLDQAVGPD
+906 PISDILKL
-921 HSWVWAKCVFQSVS
+921 
-935 CESRA
+935 
-940 HKHKVRRQ
+940 
-948 DKTFPPS
+948 KTHLPTFN
-955 PGRVRSQ
+955 Q
-962 PLGGGSL
+962 ED
-969 H
+969 